1 MANHYASVGVQWS
14 HCDNQATGFY
24 HDFMNAFSILQKLL
38 IVRSRKEIRVWDRS
52 MRRGRKGA
60 GELFNRVEATI

>member
-1 MANHYASVGVQWS
+1 
-14 HCDNQATGFY
+14 
-24 HDFMNAFSILQKLL
+24 MNAFSILQKLL